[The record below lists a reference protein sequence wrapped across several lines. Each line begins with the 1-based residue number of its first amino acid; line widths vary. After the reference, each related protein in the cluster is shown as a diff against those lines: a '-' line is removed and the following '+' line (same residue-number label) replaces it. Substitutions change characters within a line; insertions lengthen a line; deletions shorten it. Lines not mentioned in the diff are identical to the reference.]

1 MHNNRIFSRTLALAY
16 GLVSYLL
23 FLGVFVYAAGFV
35 GNFLVPKSLDSAPQ
49 SHFLGALVTNLG
61 LLGLFALQHSGM
73 ARPAFKRWWTQK
85 IPKAL
90 ERSTYVLFS
99 SLAMILLFIGWQP
112 LGGVVWNF
120 ANPPLY
126 WGMIAM
132 CAFGWLLVLASTFL
146 IHHFDL
152 FGLRQVWLHFLG
164 KEYTPLPFRT
174 PSLYRYVRHP
184 LYLGWLCAFWFT
196 PTMTLS
202 HLLFALITTAYILVA
217 VGWEEKD
224 LMQAHPEY
232 AAYREEVPML
242 FPRMGEHPE
251 GIAV

>member
-112 LGGVVWNF
+112 LGGGSGTL
-120 ANPPLY
+120 PIPLS
-126 WGMIAM
+126 I
-132 CAFGWLLVLASTFL
+132 
-146 IHHFDL
+146 
-152 FGLRQVWLHFLG
+152 
-164 KEYTPLPFRT
+164 
-174 PSLYRYVRHP
+174 
-184 LYLGWLCAFWFT
+184 
-196 PTMTLS
+196 
-202 HLLFALITTAYILVA
+202 
-217 VGWEEKD
+217 
-224 LMQAHPEY
+224 
-232 AAYREEVPML
+232 
-242 FPRMGEHPE
+242 GE
-251 GIAV
+251 

>member
-1 MHNNRIFSRTLALAY
+1 
-16 GLVSYLL
+16 
-23 FLGVFVYAAGFV
+23 
-35 GNFLVPKSLDSAPQ
+35 
-49 SHFLGALVTNLG
+49 
-61 LLGLFALQHSGM
+61 
-73 ARPAFKRWWTQK
+73 
-85 IPKAL
+85 
-90 ERSTYVLFS
+90 
-99 SLAMILLFIGWQP
+99 
-112 LGGVVWNF
+112 
-120 ANPPLY
+120 
-126 WGMIAM
+126 M